1 MDYLYV
7 THVPALLP
15 THTCT
20 HMLPN
25 PITHPERVGPVWQRQ
40 E

>member
-1 MDYLYV
+1 MDYLYI

-15 THTCT
+15 THT

-25 PITHPERVGPVWQRQ
+25 PITHPERVGPVWPRQ